1 MSDDTIDA
9 RMRDEIISKL
19 IERLRDHYIYPDV
32 ALEMVQMVQQRQEAD
47 EYAHLTSG
55 TEFCLLLTTQ
65 LQEVCHDKHLHV
77 RYSLEPVD
85 MQEPGADLEE
95 LSPRERERQYEMALH
110 NNFGVMRSERL
121 PGNVGYLDLH
131 HFYRAMFVDACET
144 MIAAIQQLV
153 TTEALIIDLRHNGGG
168 SPHML
173 SLLASYFFAHP
184 IQLGSIQWRTGE
196 LQQYWTL
203 PYVPGR
209 RYLDK
214 PLYLLLSP
222 QTFSGAEAFAYDL
235 KQLGRATLIGES
247 TKGGAHLVKVW
258 PLSEHVRA
266 ALPTGNAL
274 NPRTGTNWEG
284 CGVTPDIQ
292 VPHEQALRVAH
303 IAALKHLQ
311 NAINTYPAAIQSN
324 LAEEVQVALA
334 QYERGEEEV
343 GCPR

>member
-9 RMRDEIISKL
+9 KLRDEITSKL
-19 IERLRDHYIYPDV
+19 VEKLRDHYIFPEA
-32 ALEMVQMVQQRQEAD
+32 ALEMVQMVQRWQEAD

-55 TEFCLLLTTQ
+55 TEFCLLLTTH
-65 LQEVCHDKHLHV
+65 LQEICHDKHLHV

-85 MQEPGADLEE
+85 MQEPGTDLEE
-95 LSPRERERQYEMALH
+95 LSPREQERQYEMALH

-121 PGNVGYLDLH
+121 PGNVGYLDLR
-131 HFYRAMFVDACET
+131 HFYRTIFVEACET

-153 TTEALIIDLRHNGGG
+153 TTEALIIDLRRNGGG

-173 SLLASYFFAHP
+173 SLLASYFFVHP

-222 QTFSGAEAFAYDL
+222 QTFSCAEAFAYDL
-235 KQLGRATLIGES
+235 KQLGRAILIGES

-258 PLSEHVRA
+258 PLIEHVQA

-311 NAINTYPAAIQSN
+311 NTSNTYPAAIQSN

-334 QYERGEEEV
+334 QYEQDEEGV
-343 GCPR
+343 QL